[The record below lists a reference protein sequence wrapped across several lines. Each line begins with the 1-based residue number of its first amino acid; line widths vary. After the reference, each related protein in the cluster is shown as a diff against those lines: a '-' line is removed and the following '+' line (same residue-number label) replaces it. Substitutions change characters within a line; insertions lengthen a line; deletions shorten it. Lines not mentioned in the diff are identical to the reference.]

1 MQCDLGFSYCSMPH
15 HWTLLIEWQRARMM
29 KVTPDPS
36 AFKTKVNC
44 DQESHLR
51 SPLSAVSDSFGHENE
66 VDISKSSEEK
76 TSATGSNVAPRRMGS
91 LFSPM
96 EKNNNKKRGSPLL
109 HRGWELS
116 TRSER
121 KKKGLLCRSLGSKK
135 SCGLDLTGWE
145 GLVT

>member
-1 MQCDLGFSYCSMPH
+1 MPH

-36 AFKTKVNC
+36 AFKTIANC

-51 SPLSAVSDSFGHENE
+51 SPLSAVSDSFGHEKE

-96 EKNNNKKRGSPLL
+96 EKNNNKKKAQRKRFTPVTSGRGTINT
-109 HRGWELS
+109 G
-116 TRSER
+116 ER
-121 KKKGLLCRSLGSKK
+121 KKRTICSDHLGVRSAVVLMV
-135 SCGLDLTGWE
+135 E